1 MDITINNT
9 NMKIENGKLIINI
22 DSEIEKLLNKKN
34 IVRLADVEVGTVIND
49 KYVVVEHFSD
59 GMTGVVRKK
68 VLDKRMSFGNDN
80 NWKNSKLKKYLEEE
94 YCKELYNEFG
104 ENSVKT
110 HEIDLLSM
118 DGSDEYGIDT
128 CLVSAMTFDR
138 YRRYHQIIGNTECT
152 EWLSTPYQ
160 TKENGDTTYVQYV
173 CDGGRVDYY
182 GCGWGGG
189 AVRPFFVLKSSIF
202 VTTQAMQ

>member
-1 MDITINNT
+1 MNITINSA

-22 DSEIEKLLNKKN
+22 DSGIEKLLNKKN
-34 IVRLADVEVGTVIND
+34 AVRLADVEVGTVIND
-49 KYVVVEHFSD
+49 KYFVVEHFSD
-59 GMTGVVRKK
+59 GTTGVVRKK

-104 ENSVKT
+104 VNSVKT

-128 CLVSAMTFDR
+128 CHVSAMTFDR
-138 YRRYHQIIGNTECT
+138 YRRCHKIIGNAECT
-152 EWLSTPYQ
+152 EWLSTPNQ
-160 TKENGDTTYVQYV
+160 TEESGDTTYVRCVLGNGSVNYND
-173 CDGGRVDYY
+173 CDWRGF
-182 GCGWGGG
+182 

-202 VTTQAMQ
+202 VSLG